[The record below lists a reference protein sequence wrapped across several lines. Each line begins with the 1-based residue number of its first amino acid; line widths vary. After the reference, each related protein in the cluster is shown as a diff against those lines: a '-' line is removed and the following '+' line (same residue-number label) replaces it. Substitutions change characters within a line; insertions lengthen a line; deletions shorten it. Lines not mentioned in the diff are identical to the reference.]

1 MTLQVIPAGSTAKF
15 PIQLEALSEG
25 PICERV
31 EYILN
36 GSHILSFEVRA
47 TAVVASLQLSEEKL
61 EFQPNQATW
70 LDPVRQVLT
79 PYVLR

>member
-1 MTLQVIPAGSTAKF
+1 MQVIPAGSTAKF

-47 TAVVASLQLSEEKL
+47 TALEASLQISEEKL
-61 EFQPNQATW
+61 QFQPNPTTW
-70 LDPVRQVLT
+70 LDPVRQV
-79 PYVLR
+79 PSPRAH